1 MSCRRFRHNYIIMPH
16 VSVSVCK
23 KKMNHG
29 GTRPQLIKIHKY
41 FENFLRQF
49 RTKSRGGAWGGGG
62 VVGQRVGELLILKE
76 FLFSLY

>member
-1 MSCRRFRHNYIIMPH
+1 MSRFQF
-16 VSVSVCK
+16 VK

-62 VVGQRVGELLILKE
+62 GCRAAGGRVVNFEGIFVFFVLV
-76 FLFSLY
+76 